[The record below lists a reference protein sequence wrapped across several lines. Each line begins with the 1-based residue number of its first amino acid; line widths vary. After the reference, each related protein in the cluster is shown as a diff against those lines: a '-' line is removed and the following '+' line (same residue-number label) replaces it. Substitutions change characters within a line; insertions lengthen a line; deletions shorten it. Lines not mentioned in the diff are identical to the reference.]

1 MSKKHSTIFKTYGM
15 YTLDELEQYEKDAR
29 EIILERDEELTDEDI
44 TDSMVSEEIWE
55 DIDLTYEAEVMNL
68 NKKLS
73 GRVIAIADL
82 GLWNGRVSGYKVL
95 GNNLNEVVQ
104 FGMSCDDR
112 EVYCDA
118 YNVRAT
124 GHHHDGTN
132 YVLFRELREDRDVDK
147 FLDKIYN
154 NEEIG
159 TNTLNYYT
167 KSLRPY
173 IKELYGI
180 K

>member
-1 MSKKHSTIFKTYGM
+1 MGKKHNVIFKTYNM
-15 YTLDELEQYEKDAR
+15 YTLDELEDMEKHAR
-29 EIILERDEELTDEDI
+29 ETLEDWADEDEEI
-44 TDSMVSEEIWE
+44 SDSDVEQRVYD
-55 DIDLTYEAEVMNL
+55 DIDMFYDDEVMNL

-82 GLWNGRVSGYKVL
+82 GLWHGRVAGYKVL

-104 FGMSCDDR
+104 FSLSCDDR

-173 IKELYGI
+173 VAEIYGI
-180 K
+180 

>member
-15 YTLDELEQYEKDAR
+15 YTLEELEDMEEHAR
-29 EIILERDEELTDEDI
+29 QTLEDWADEDEEISDDDVEQRVYD
-44 TDSMVSEEIWE
+44 
-55 DIDLTYEAEVMNL
+55 DIDLFYDDEVMNL

-82 GLWNGRVSGYKVL
+82 GLWNGRVAGYKVL

-124 GHHHDGTN
+124 GHHHDGTH

-147 FLDKIYN
+147 FLEKIYD

-173 IKELYGI
+173 VAEIYGI
-180 K
+180 

>member
-1 MSKKHSTIFKTYGM
+1 MGKKHNVIFKTYNM
-15 YTLDELEQYEKDAR
+15 YTLDELEDMEKHAR
-29 EIILERDEELTDEDI
+29 ETLEDWADEDEEI
-44 TDSMVSEEIWE
+44 SDSDVEQRVYD
-55 DIDLTYEAEVMNL
+55 DIDTFYDDEVMNL

-82 GLWNGRVSGYKVL
+82 GLWHGRVTGYKIL

-104 FGMSCDDR
+104 FSLSCDDR

-173 IKELYGI
+173 VAEIYGI
-180 K
+180 